1 LYDGGWIDGE
11 EEVRQFDAYCMLGWW
26 WIDGEEEVR
35 L

>member
-1 LYDGGWIDGE
+1 MLGWWIDG
-11 EEVRQFDAYCMLGWW
+11 EEVRQFDACCMLGW